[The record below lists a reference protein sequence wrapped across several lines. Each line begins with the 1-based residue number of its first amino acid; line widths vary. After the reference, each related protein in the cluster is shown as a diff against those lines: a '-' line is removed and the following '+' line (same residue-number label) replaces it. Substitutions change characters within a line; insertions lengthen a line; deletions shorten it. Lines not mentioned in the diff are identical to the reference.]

1 MTARVVTSTRGSSV
15 WLTPCCGSIQR
26 AAKKR
31 ARKRGAKRRSEERSA
46 LDLVA
51 ILAGGELLDVLA
63 VLGGHE
69 GLGNAEK
76 NT

>member
-26 AAKKR
+26 AAKKG
-31 ARKRGAKRRSEERSA
+31 AKKGAKRRLEERSA

>member
-1 MTARVVTSTRGSSV
+1 MLWVNPKGSEKK
-15 WLTPCCGSIQR
+15 G
-26 AAKKR
+26 AKK
-31 ARKRGAKRRSEERSA
+31 GAKRRLEERSA

-76 NT
+76 RTHKISQDCIFYIYIKAYRT

>member
-1 MTARVVTSTRGSSV
+1 MLWVNPKGSEKK
-15 WLTPCCGSIQR
+15 G
-26 AAKKR
+26 AKK
-31 ARKRGAKRRSEERSA
+31 GAKRRLEERSA

-76 NT
+76 NTFN

>member
-1 MTARVVTSTRGSSV
+1 MLWVNPKGSEKK
-15 WLTPCCGSIQR
+15 
-26 AAKKR
+26 AAKK
-31 ARKRGAKRRSEERSA
+31 GAKGRLEERSA